1 MYRHTITT
9 AASELC
15 LQMMADPSA
24 DSMQQSL
31 AKQLL
36 AFVDSVRSDGEQ
48 DPFYEDCIRHLT
60 LDITG
65 REI

>member
-1 MYRHTITT
+1 MYQHTMTT

-15 LQMMADPSA
+15 LQMMADPSV
-24 DSMQQSL
+24 DSLQQSL

-36 AFVDSVRSDGEQ
+36 AFVDAVRSDGEP
-48 DPFYEDCIRHLT
+48 DPFYADCIRDLT

-65 REI
+65 RAV